1 MTDPNSWCCSHLY
14 LANVIAPVKSSPAG
28 VFIAHSDAADGNL
41 QKQAAFE
48 IICDSHSCLFG
59 TLVT

>member
-14 LANVIAPVKSSPAG
+14 LACFIAPVESSPAG
-28 VFIAHSDAADGNL
+28 VFIVHSDAAGDNL

-48 IICDSHSCLFG
+48 IICDPHSCLFG